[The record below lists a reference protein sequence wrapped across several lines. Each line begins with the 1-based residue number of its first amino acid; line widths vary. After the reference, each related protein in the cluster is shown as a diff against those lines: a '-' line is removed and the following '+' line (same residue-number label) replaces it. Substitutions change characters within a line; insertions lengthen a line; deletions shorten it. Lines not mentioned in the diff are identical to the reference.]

1 MSTMKPSEVEQI
13 RSLVEAIAYRF
24 RHKADRAGVD
34 LRDLKQAAW
43 LKAITSFQTWEA
55 EKGALSTILWAPL
68 HDAMAREL
76 AKLASPVSKAWGF
89 RVDLSEIEPEQ
100 PIDKSPLST
109 IQSRELLRLILDATH
124 GNTDLADLYL
134 AFMLGEIGEVPA
146 ASQSGMTRRGW
157 QSFVKS
163 TTETIRKN
171 GQETQRT
178 RFRLD

>member
-76 AKLASPVSKAWGF
+76 AKLSSTVP
-89 RVDLSEIEPEQ
+89 RVFGVRDADTDPDEVTL
-100 PIDKSPLST
+100 DKSPLST